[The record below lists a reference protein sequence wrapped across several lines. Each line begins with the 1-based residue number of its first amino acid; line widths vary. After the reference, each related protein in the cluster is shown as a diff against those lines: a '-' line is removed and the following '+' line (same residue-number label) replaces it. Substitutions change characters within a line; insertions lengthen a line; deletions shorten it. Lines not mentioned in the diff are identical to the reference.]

1 MKGGHQ
7 HITRGIK
14 HFLASKNGLL
24 NCFTTLRGTDII
36 LFLQLV
42 VKWFE
47 DTGKIN
53 SLVQMGYQI
62 HQNCGHCD
70 KGTTKPGQCFQFS
83 AMTMY
88 HFQVFTP
95 SEVRRQQ
102 WRLVTRS
109 NQSPEPRVMI
119 DTVPV

>member
-42 VKWFE
+42 LKN
-47 DTGKIN
+47 GMKI
-53 SLVQMGYQI
+53 L
-62 HQNCGHCD
+62 
-70 KGTTKPGQCFQFS
+70 
-83 AMTMY
+83 A
-88 HFQVFTP
+88 
-95 SEVRRQQ
+95 
-102 WRLVTRS
+102 RLTR
-109 NQSPEPRVMI
+109 
-119 DTVPV
+119 